1 MAMPTVLRLDGLRV
15 MIYTND
21 HRPAHVHVI
30 STEGEAVFVLNCP
43 QGPPELRER
52 HGVSLRTVNRMQKEL
67 AFHLS
72 VLCPKWREFHG
83 DY

>member
-1 MAMPTVLRLDGLRV
+1 MPTVLRLDGLRV

-30 STEGEAVFVLNCP
+30 SSVGEAVFVLNCP
-43 QGPPELRER
+43 KGPPELRER
-52 HGVSLRTVNRMQKEL
+52 YGVTLRTLNDIQREL
-67 AFHLS
+67 AQHLL
-72 VLCPKWREFHG
+72 VLCPKWREIHG

>member
-1 MAMPTVLRLDGLRV
+1 MPTVLRLDGLRV

-43 QGPPELRER
+43 EGPPELRER
-52 HGVSLRTVNRMQKEL
+52 HGVSLRTVNRMQK
-67 AFHLS
+67 
-72 VLCPKWREFHG
+72 VK
-83 DY
+83 